1 MIGRGSRKNARWNMR
16 IYMSME
22 IILAILFLILSPQV
36 MAQSDEVRVF
46 IAGPDSL
53 PINGSQEYTITI
65 VGGPAEEEHLG
76 ENESANWSYVA
87 RLENPIPQG
96 ATVTPKLD
104 NGTNSVFTV
113 TVEAPVDTRPITL
126 IVNGTSANDTESLW
140 SGNVFKEIDV
150 FRPIN
155 VNITAV
161 VRNPTNLDVKGA
173 DVSFFVIDD
182 EGITQKLGNKT
193 ESVDANSTKEVYWE
207 WITSKKDKGE
217 YVIEVR
223 INDDGSL
230 LEFEDGDNVIQQTI
244 YVGKRPARPQGAI
257 MIFNHDAVL
266 FLIGVIAFFFALGA
280 ILMWNNTRRGRGYYS
295 SSSTYSMIFVGFLS
309 LILSMPVF
317 SVSQILVE
325 NPDAD
330 GDPTIRFAQALVI
343 FILGFITIFFTW
355 DRTRK
360 RKR

>member
-1 MIGRGSRKNARWNMR
+1 MIRGNSIRNPRYHLR
-16 IYMSME
+16 SY
-22 IILAILFLILSPQV
+22 LAIIAIISIVSLILSPQV
-36 MAQSDEVRVF
+36 IAQTEEVRVF
-46 IAGPDSL
+46 IAGPDTI
-53 PINGSQEYTITI
+53 PINGSQDYTITI
-65 VGGPAEEEHLG
+65 VGGPAEPEHLG
-76 ENESANWSYVA
+76 ENESANWSISA

-96 ATVTPKLD
+96 ANVNPKVD
-104 NGTNSVFTV
+104 NGTENTFTV
-113 TVEAPVDTRPITL
+113 TVEAPTDTRPITL

-140 SGNVFKEIDV
+140 SGNVFKEIEV

-161 VRNPTNLDVKGA
+161 VRNPTDLDVKKA
-173 DVSFFVIDD
+173 DISFYVIS
-182 EGITQKLGNKT
+182 EGIPVKLGNKT
-193 ESVDANSTKEVYWE
+193 ENFDANSSKEVYWE
-207 WITSKKDKGE
+207 WVTSKNDKGE
-217 YVIEVR
+217 HIVEVR
-223 INDDGSL
+223 INDDGFL
-230 LEFEDGDNVIQQTI
+230 LEFEDGDNIMHQTI
-244 YVGKRPARPQGAI
+244 YVGKRPDRPQGAI

-295 SSSTYSMIFVGFLS
+295 SGSTYSMLFVGFLS

-325 NPDAD
+325 NPEVE
-330 GDPTIRFAQALVI
+330 GDPTIRFVQAMVI